1 MPGSALDISER
12 TVKFHGSNVLDKL
25 QLDDRRGLSPDK
37 FAVKALAARA

>member
-12 TVKFHGSNVLDKL
+12 TVNFMDQTFSINW